1 MLAEPKLVDRGEQ
14 LYAAIQAHVTM
25 NEIDATL
32 PPLIP
37 EVYAWLQR
45 QGVPP
50 VGPPFFRFLVID
62 MARELEIEVGVPVAT
77 PVREDDRVRAGAFPA
92 GRYATALHTGPYD
105 QLIAA
110 TATLLAWA
118 EVNGIVWQVQ
128 ETEKGDAWAA
138 RAEFYLNDPKEEPDP
153 EKWRTELAFL
163 VADDQIAEIA

>member
-1 MLAEPKLVDRGEQ
+1 MPAEPKLEDRGEQ
-14 LYAAIQAHVTM
+14 PYAAIRTRVTM
-25 NEIDATL
+25 NDIDATL

-50 VGPPFFRFLVID
+50 AGPPFFRYLVID
-62 MARELEIEVGVPVAT
+62 MARELEVEVGVPVASV
-77 PVREDDRVRAGAFPA
+77 VRGDDRVSAGALPA

-118 EVNGIVWQVQ
+118 EENGIVWQVQ
-128 ETEKGDAWAA
+128 ETENGDAWAG
-138 RAEFYLNDPKEEPDP
+138 RAEFYLNDPDEEPDP
-153 EKWRTELAFL
+153 ETWRTELAFL
-163 VADDQIAEIA
+163 VADEQSAI